1 MNYNNKKVLVFGAGE
16 SGEGAL
22 NLLKRLGA
30 KTYIFDEDTQKAI
43 TLANITGAKA
53 IDPKSL
59 PQILQ
64 IASLGVISPGISN
77 DSRYIVM
84 ARAMGVKI
92 IPEIELASSVCMAKK
107 ITVTGTNGKSSTV
120 RLLTSALN
128 NCGKYA
134 VSCGNIGN
142 SYSRC
147 ADKLSSDDYAV
158 IETSSFQLEN
168 IIDYRTDISILL
180 NITQD
185 HLDRHGS
192 VKNYVNAKM
201 NLVKNAGETD
211 YIIAN
216 YDDERIRENTANLKC
231 GKLIYFSEKNRLDNG
246 VFMINGNIYSTL
258 NGIEEKIGEI
268 EREIKLTTH
277 EENILGVI
285 TTALIL
291 GLDIKGVIKSI
302 NSFAPLSHTVEKVV
316 TKNGISYVND
326 SKGTNVSATL
336 YATECI
342 NGKIAL
348 IVGGRGKGENYQI
361 LFENLPEN
369 VQNIVF
375 YGENAEFLQEIA
387 QKNGKTGKVA
397 NSMDLAVE
405 FASEFLDGEGTVLF
419 SPACASFDSYSNYK
433 ERGEDFVRAVNRY
446 EQ

>member
-16 SGEGAL
+16 SGEGAI
-22 NLLKRLGA
+22 NLLNRLGA
-30 KTYIFDEDTQKAI
+30 KTYIFDENTQRAVA
-43 TLANITGAKA
+43 LANRTGAKA
-53 IDPKSL
+53 IDKNNL

-92 IPEIELASSVCMAKK
+92 IPEIELAYSICLAKK

-142 SYSRC
+142 SFSRC
-147 ADKLSSDDYAV
+147 EDKLSSEDYAV
-158 IETSSFQLEN
+158 IEASSFQLEN
-168 IIDYRTDISILL
+168 IIDYRSNISILL

-185 HLDRHGS
+185 HVDRHGN
-192 VKNYVNAKM
+192 VGNYVSAKM
-201 NLVKNAGETD
+201 NLVKNVSENE

-216 YDDERIRENTANLKC
+216 FDDETIRERTLNLNS
-231 GKLIYFSEKNRLDNG
+231 GKIVYFSAKNKLDKG
-246 VFMINGNIYSTL
+246 VFVQDGSIYSTIYD
-258 NGIEEKIGEI
+258 N
-268 EREIKLTTH
+268 EIKLGELQSEIKQTTH
-277 EENILGVI
+277 LENILGVI
-285 TTALIL
+285 ATAIIL
-291 GLDIKGVIKSI
+291 GLDMKSVIKTI
-302 NSFAPLSHTVEKVV
+302 NTFAPLSHTVQKVA
-316 TKNGISYVND
+316 TKKGISYVND

-361 LFENLPEN
+361 LFDNLPEK
-369 VQNIVF
+369 VENIVF
-375 YGENAEFLQEIA
+375 YGENAELLQEIA
-387 QKNGKTGKVA
+387 QKSGKKGKVA

-419 SPACASFDSYSNYK
+419 SPACASFDNYTNYK
-433 ERGEDFVRAVNRY
+433 ERGEDFIRAVNQY